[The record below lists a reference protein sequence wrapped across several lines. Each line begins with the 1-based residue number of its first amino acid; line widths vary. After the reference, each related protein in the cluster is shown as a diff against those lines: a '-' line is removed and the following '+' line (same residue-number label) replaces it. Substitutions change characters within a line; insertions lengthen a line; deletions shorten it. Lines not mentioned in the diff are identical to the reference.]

1 MKNLFK
7 NLMLVAVAA
16 MAFVACSQ
24 DVNDINIL
32 PKQTTLNFTARFVDD
47 TRAYFGEKS
56 EEGYPVY
63 WAGGEAVAFVAPA
76 ADYEGTYTTYAEA
89 VKADE
94 QGIEATFDVVFDNP
108 IKAGTVY
115 AYLGDG
121 WNPMSNYAYVNN
133 YQTPTATSVDPNCIM
148 ASTSFEYDGETM
160 EVSGDFAHGAGYGK
174 MTINGFEGKTISSV
188 ELSFAGTN
196 YCNYTLNVADIAE
209 HTYWFASE
217 ENEVSNFTISVV
229 VDGVSYSK
237 EVEIGSDKHLYFK
250 KGLVSKF
257 SVSGLVKDPIQLETP
272 IVTTSFADG
281 KVTASWSPIENA
293 ESYTVKVNDTV
304 VEENYKEISYSFDA
318 SYSTYY
324 SISVIANAAE
334 GSADYV
340 DSDEAFTSITTPLD
354 INMVTDYTVTLTNY
368 TIDLESSYG
377 DKLFKFTSND
387 ATKWINLPVN
397 PNLNDV
403 LPAGTYTGVYD
414 YWSYSSDA
422 NLEFNYY
429 DTQFNYSSLFVNE
442 WATSKSGVEVVRESD
457 DTWSIT
463 IVVLTEDNYSI
474 KYVYSEE
481 PEDPNVFADHIL
493 DKVRVKSDHIEFYR
507 EYVGDGTQH
516 TTNTTESLRIYLH
529 ANNRGNDYISTG
541 EYTCVGTGA
550 RVPTS
555 AGTVNM
561 RYTPDSYWYNHS
573 TANTNSTLSVSFVNN
588 EYVIIATING
598 ETWGYKGLP
607 EGWVAPGGGEGGE
620 EPEQPEL
627 TALATPELIVTV
639 SGNTVNA
646 SWNPVTGA
654 ANYTVTCGNESKTV
668 EGTTVTFEGLEYG
681 KEYTVTVVA
690 NPADPTANTASEA
703 ASKSVTTEA
712 NAGGDEPGGDEP
724 ATDFIDWHFSAHY
737 NTSNRVIT
745 LTGKDDSRVIT
756 VTTNDLAFA
765 KFYADTTR
773 SSYFTDA
780 TVDGV
785 ATSDVTAESYV
796 HVQYNQVSINLVI
809 NGVTY
814 TGNSDG
820 FTY

>member
-1 MKNLFK
+1 MKKMFK

-32 PKQTTLNFTARFVDD
+32 PKQTTLNFTARFVED
-47 TRAYFGEKS
+47 TRAYFGEKGD
-56 EEGYPVY
+56 EGYPVY
-63 WAGGEAVAFVAPA
+63 WAGGESVRFVAPG
-76 ADYEGTYTTYAEA
+76 ADYDGTYETRAEA
-89 VKADE
+89 IKVDE
-94 QGIEATFDVVFDNP
+94 LGKEATFNVVFDNP

-115 AYLGDG
+115 AYLGDN
-121 WNPMSNYAYVNN
+121 WNPTINYAYVYN

-160 EVSGDFAHGAGYGK
+160 EVSGDFAHGVGYGK

-188 ELSFAGTN
+188 QLSFEGTR
-196 YCNYTLNVADIAE
+196 YCNYTLNVADIEE
-209 HTYWFASE
+209 HTFWFASE
-217 ENEVSNFTISVV
+217 ENEVSNFTISVD

-304 VEENYKEISYSFDA
+304 VEENYKETSYSFDA

-334 GSADYV
+334 GSVDYL
-340 DSDEAFTSITTPLD
+340 DSYEAFTSITTPLD

-377 DKLFKFTSND
+377 DKLFKFTSDD

-429 DTQFNYSSLFVNE
+429 DTQFNYSSLYVNE
-442 WATSKSGVEVVRESD
+442 WATSKSGVEVIRESD

-463 IVVLTEDNYSI
+463 IVVFTEDNYSI

-516 TTNTTESLRIYLH
+516 TANTTESLRIYLH

-550 RVPTS
+550 SVPTS

-561 RYTPDSYWYNHS
+561 RYTSDSYWYYHS

-588 EYVIIATING
+588 EYVIIATIND
-598 ETWGYKGLP
+598 ETWGYKGMP
-607 EGWVAPGGGEGGE
+607 EGWVAPGGGEE
-620 EPEQPEL
+620 PEL
-627 TALATPELIVTV
+627 TALATPELNVTA
-639 SGNTVNA
+639 SGNTVTA
-646 SWNPVTGA
+646 TWNEVTGA
-654 ANYTVTCGNESKTV
+654 ANYTVTLNGENK
-668 EGTTVTFEGLEYG
+668 GTTTETSISFSDLAYSAD
-681 KEYTVTVVA
+681 YTVTVVA
-690 NPADPTANTASEA
+690 NPADSTINTASEA

-724 ATDFIDWHFSAHY
+724 ATNFIDWHFSAHY

-796 HVQYNQVSINLVI
+796 HVQQTQVSINLVI
-809 NGVTY
+809 NGITY

-820 FTY
+820 FSY